1 MPAPRSEDE
10 APQAAAMPDIRE
22 QILADWRPSFG
33 GTGIPDQLRHNLEL
47 GWSPEPAN
55 RPTAESLYKA
65 MDAYVVGKEGGGFTT
80 SVYS

>member
-1 MPAPRSEDE
+1 M
-10 APQAAAMPDIRE
+10 
-22 QILADWRPSFG
+22 ILADWRPSFG
-33 GTGIPDQLRHNLEL
+33 GTGIPNLEL
-47 GWSPEPAN
+47 GWSLEPAN